1 MLACNFTFSFFVWG
15 LIVAQHP
22 HNMGITLSHMRVGL
36 SVGPP
41 SCERVLCSCCV
52 GVVKLA
58 FPFVFSLDKAICNTI
73 TFCSSGKKE
82 KKNKLD

>member
-1 MLACNFTFSFFVWG
+1 
-15 LIVAQHP
+15 
-22 HNMGITLSHMRVGL
+22 
-36 SVGPP
+36 
-41 SCERVLCSCCV
+41 V